1 MQQWVFGFMNLKGCR
16 KAPGCGSLLCLPPE
30 TCFKDVFLLADTS
43 FSYIYNLIK
52 EGLFLG
58 LHLYI
63 QALLHSLVTLFNFF
77 LTRQFCLSL
86 KTALVWVVCSHGSL
100 KQYGDDLCCF
110 SFLDVLLLHL
120 PYYWSPVWVRRT
132 SQGPLCPVIPQLQQ
146 FISPTVI
153 WNPSPSSPALVPF
166 LSPCS
171 MPAQILVA
179 IIIVSL
185 LPILCT
191 FLLSPFYSL
200 GKNLMLI
207 TFTPFSLVACTCP
220 VKYSWRKLMV
230 ADFPWLYK
238 PGSTHES
245 VELLGSR
252 MVFPNPFNLLFSS

>member
-1 MQQWVFGFMNLKGCR
+1 MWVTVVAATRNLVS
-16 KAPGCGSLLCLPPE
+16 A
-30 TCFKDVFLLADTS
+30 DVFLLADTS

-110 SFLDVLLLHL
+110 SSLTSCSPFTLLLE
-120 PYYWSPVWVRRT
+120 PCVRRT

-153 WNPSPSSPALVPF
+153 WNPSPLHQPLSPSCLPALCQLRF
-166 LSPCS
+166 
-171 MPAQILVA
+171 
-179 IIIVSL
+179 
-185 LPILCT
+185 
-191 FLLSPFYSL
+191 
-200 GKNLMLI
+200 
-207 TFTPFSLVACTCP
+207 
-220 VKYSWRKLMV
+220 
-230 ADFPWLYK
+230 
-238 PGSTHES
+238 
-245 VELLGSR
+245 
-252 MVFPNPFNLLFSS
+252 

>member
-16 KAPGCGSLLCLPPE
+16 KAPGCGSLLWLPPE

-132 SQGPLCPVIPQLQQ
+132 SQGPLCPVIHTSASTIHQPHCDLKSITL
-146 FISPTVI
+146 FT
-153 WNPSPSSPALVPF
+153 
-166 LSPCS
+166 SPC
-171 MPAQILVA
+171 PLP
-179 IIIVSL
+179 VSL
-185 LPILCT
+185 LYASSDSSCHNYSFSLAYTLHI
-191 FLLSPFYSL
+191 SPFSFL
-200 GKNLMLI
+200 
-207 TFTPFSLVACTCP
+207 FTWQKSNADYIHPFLTCC
-220 VKYSWRKLMV
+220 LH
-230 ADFPWLYK
+230 L
-238 PGSTHES
+238 
-245 VELLGSR
+245 
-252 MVFPNPFNLLFSS
+252 SS